1 MSLRQSIIVA
11 VLVLLGMVVA
21 GGFFASL
28 KKKDQTVGIKAPP
41 KYVQTAPVAYST
53 ISTNITTFGRV
64 ESSQPIELIA
74 EVSGRILPGRVPL
87 KESQDF
93 KKGSLLYRIDDAESR
108 LDLKSEKSNFLRDL
122 ATILPDLKID
132 FPETYAK
139 WDAYFQ
145 SIDIDKVL
153 PELPEYQ
160 SEKEK
165 TFLATKNIF
174 STYFSIKRSE
184 TSLNKH
190 LVYAPFRGSYTE
202 VALES
207 GAYVNPGNRIARIV
221 RRGKLEL
228 KIPIE
233 TSEIKWVQEGNQVN
247 VSTEDGLMSWEGR
260 IKRVGEVVNQTTQ
273 SIDVIIDILPN
284 ENTVYDGLY
293 LKAEIPGIEI
303 PEAIEMDRAAFYNGS
318 QVYVVEQDSL
328 LKVKEVTVHRL
339 NSKTV
344 VFSGLES
351 GAMLVTEPLVN
362 AYNNMFVTTKRPEE
376 ETENADSQQAE
387 LAD

>member
-28 KKKDQTVGIKAPP
+28 KKKDQTFGAKTPP
-41 KYVQTAPVAYST
+41 KYVQTVPVAYST

-87 KESQDF
+87 KEKKKK
-93 KKGSLLYRIDDAESR
+93 KKGSLLFRIDDAESR
-108 LDLKSEKSNFLRDL
+108 LDLKSVKSNFLRDL

-139 WDAYFQ
+139 WNAYFQ

-184 TSLNKH
+184 TNLNKH
-190 LVYAPFRGSYTE
+190 LVYAPFNGSYTE

-207 GAYVNPGNRIARIV
+207 GAYVNPGNKIARIV

-228 KIPIE
+228 KVPIE

-247 VSTEDGLMSWEGR
+247 VTTEDGLMSWEGR

-293 LKAEIPGIEI
+293 LKAEIPGIEV
-303 PEAIEMDRAAFYNGS
+303 ADAFEMDRAAFYNGS

-328 LKVKEVTVHRL
+328 LKVKQVTVHRL
-339 NSKTV
+339 NSQTV

-351 GAMLVTEPLVN
+351 GAMLVTEPLIN
-362 AYNNMFVTTKRPEE
+362 AYNNMLVTTKLPENKSSE
-376 ETENADSQQAE
+376 DDSKQAE
-387 LAD
+387 LTD